1 MRSRGADNAFDLAK
15 ARRACR
21 FRHRRRSWVLQ
32 MDGVQEVRDRLA
44 DRGPVRLRVVAR
56 PDQRLAKRL
65 QARLVTQFGKAGPAQ
80 QGPQRRIG
88 ERGLV
93 ELAEVRVAAGM
104 VQKQGVADVVER
116 WAVLAGR
123 QGAVGGPGEAMKIHY
138 SFFLSSPLSHV
149 PPGPPNPL
157 SMAAAPAGH
166 PQALE
171 IDIIS
176 KGIPV

>member
-1 MRSRGADNAFDLAK
+1 MRSRGADDAFDLAK
-15 ARRACR
+15 VRRARRC
-21 FRHRRRSWVLQ
+21 RRRLGPGVLQ

-56 PDQRLAKRL
+56 PDQRLAQAL
-65 QARLVTQFGKAGPAQ
+65 QARLVAQFGKPGPTQ

-104 VQKQGVADVVER
+104 VQKQGVADVVEG

-123 QGAVGGPGEAMKIHY
+123 QGTVGGSGDAMKIHY

-157 SMAAAPAGH
+157 PMAAAPAGH
-166 PQALE
+166 PQVIE
-171 IDIIS
+171 IDTIS
-176 KGIPV
+176 KKIPV